1 MSTREMLH
9 NYINILS
16 NEELNRLFKMIIE
29 LSLVDTPLPDEI
41 EAIAQT
47 DNEEYISAEDFDWE

>member
-29 LSLVDTPLPDEI
+29 LSPVDTPLPDEI

-47 DNEEYISAEDFDWE
+47 ENEEYISAEDFDWE

>member
-16 NEELNRLFKMIIE
+16 NEDVNRLFKMIIE
-29 LSLVDTPLPDEI
+29 LSPTDEPLPDEI
-41 EAIAQT
+41 EAIAQSEN
-47 DNEEYISAEDFDWE
+47 DEYISAENFDWE

>member
-16 NEELNRLFKMIIE
+16 NEDVNRIFKMIIE
-29 LSLVDTPLPDEI
+29 LSPTDEPLPDEI
-41 EAIAQT
+41 EAIAQSEN
-47 DNEEYISAEDFDWE
+47 DEYISAEDFNWE

>member
-1 MSTREMLH
+1 MSTRERLH

-29 LSLVDTPLPDEI
+29 LSPVDTPLLDEI

>member
-16 NEELNRLFKMIIE
+16 NEDVNRLFKMIIE
-29 LSLVDTPLPDEI
+29 LSPTDEPLPDEI
-41 EAIAQT
+41 EAIAQSEN
-47 DNEEYISAEDFDWE
+47 DEYISAENFDWD

>member
-16 NEELNRLFKMIIE
+16 NEDLNRLFKMIIE
-29 LSLVDTPLPDEI
+29 LSPTDRPLQDEI
-41 EAIAQT
+41 DAIEQT
-47 DNEEYISAEDFDWE
+47 KNDEYISAEEFDWE

>member
-16 NEELNRLFKMIIE
+16 NEDLNRLFKMIIE
-29 LSLVDTPLPDEI
+29 LSPTDKPFPDEI
-41 EAIAQT
+41 KAIEQT
-47 DNEEYISAEDFDWE
+47 KNDEYISAEEFDWE

>member
-16 NEELNRLFKMIIE
+16 NEDVNRLFKMIIE
-29 LSLVDTPLPDEI
+29 LSPTDEPLPDEI
-41 EAIAQT
+41 EAIAQSEN
-47 DNEEYISAEDFDWE
+47 DEYISAEDFNWE